1 MAITRRES
9 RERILGDLA
18 NAGDQLALASAC
30 LSAAYELLT
39 VAPADRLEAELFGP
53 VQKAFG
59 RCKRTGSQFAER
71 TGLETRQPEAPPAG
85 RPSQG
90 VKSFVDRAIAAAG
103 EADLILAELQD
114 SMLPIEAG
122 DPELREGLA
131 DVRRLLAGLPGKARE
146 FMRTLGR

>member
-1 MAITRRES
+1 MPVTLQES

-18 NAGDQLALASAC
+18 AAGDQLALASAC
-30 LSAAYELLT
+30 LSEAYELLT
-39 VAPADRLEAELFGP
+39 IAPADRLEAELFAP

-59 RCKRTGSQFAER
+59 RCKRTASQFAER
-71 TGLETRQPEAPPAG
+71 VGMETVAAEPQLAG

-90 VKSFVDRAIAAAG
+90 VRSFVDRAVAASG

-122 DPELREGLA
+122 DPELRSGLA
-131 DVRRLLAGLPGKARE
+131 EVRGLLTGLPTKARE
-146 FMRTLGR
+146 FVRTLGR

>member
-1 MAITRRES
+1 VAITQRES

-18 NAGDQLALASAC
+18 EAIDQLALSIAC

-39 VAPADRLEAELFGP
+39 VNPADRLETELFAP

-59 RCKRTGSQFAER
+59 RSKRTYAQFAER
-71 TGLETRQPEAPPAG
+71 TGLDTRPLDSPQAG

-90 VKSFVDRAIAAAG
+90 VKSFVDRAVAAAG

-122 DPELREGLA
+122 DAELRAGLA
-131 DVRRLLAGLPGKARE
+131 DVRQLLSGLASTARE
-146 FMRTLGR
+146 FLRTLGR

>member
-1 MAITRRES
+1 MAVTLQES

-18 NAGDQLALASAC
+18 SAENQLALASAC
-30 LSAAYELLT
+30 LSEAYELLT
-39 VAPADRLEAELFGP
+39 VAPADRLEAELFAP

-59 RCKRTGSQFAER
+59 RCKRTASQFAER
-71 TGLETRQPEAPPAG
+71 TGMEMVTAEPQLAG

-90 VKSFVDRAIAAAG
+90 VRSFVDRAVAASG

-122 DPELREGLA
+122 DPELRSGLA
-131 DVRRLLAGLPGKARE
+131 EVRNLLAGLPTKARE
-146 FMRTLGR
+146 FHRTLGR